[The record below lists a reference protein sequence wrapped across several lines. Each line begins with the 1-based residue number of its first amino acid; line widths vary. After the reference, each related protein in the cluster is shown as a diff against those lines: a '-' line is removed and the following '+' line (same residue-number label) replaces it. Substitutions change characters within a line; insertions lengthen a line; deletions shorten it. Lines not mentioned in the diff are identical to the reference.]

1 MECNKIRELLS
12 EYIDGILDP
21 EQTLWIQ
28 DHLAH
33 CDRCSQEFTAL
44 KAVADSMN
52 SLEPVKAPEDFLEG
66 VHARIHQRSRFKRVF
81 NALFVPAPIKIPLEC
96 AGVLATA
103 VLVALLLGIPQRYL
117 KKTHQGEKLAFH
129 IAEEG
134 GKEAVQEQK
143 IRTEKSPQPP
153 APSPPLSRES
163 PPLSLRA
170 KEETIASIGTKK
182 ELIEVVL
189 VLPHD
194 VPEKR
199 EARSQDMAQDEGKDH
214 WAVDRPSGEQDHID
228 LKPFK
233 KPGTLG
239 EDKSFSDLINNDVS
253 RIRASL
259 ERVQGRYISTEYDPR
274 TRRPNAILAEI
285 PAERYGA
292 LLEELAHIGTI
303 EKPFQSKPPALTE
316 HIQVRIR
323 LLHPH

>member
-12 EYIDGILDP
+12 EYIDGTLDP
-21 EQTLWIQ
+21 EQTQGIR
-28 DHLAH
+28 DRLAH

-52 SLEPVKAPEDFLEG
+52 SLEPVKAPEDFLER

-117 KKTHQGEKLAFH
+117 KKIHEGEKLAFH
-129 IAEEG
+129 LAKEG
-134 GKEAVQEQK
+134 KRETAQEQM
-143 IRTEKSPQPP
+143 IRTEKSPHPP
-153 APSPPLSRES
+153 VASKPLSRKS

-170 KEETIASIGTKK
+170 KEETVAGIGAKE
-182 ELIEVVL
+182 ELIELVL
-189 VLPHD
+189 VLPYD
-194 VPEKR
+194 VSEKR
-199 EARSQDMAQDEGKDH
+199 EACRPDMAQDEGKDH
-214 WAVDRPSGEQDHID
+214 WAADRPSGEQDHLE

-233 KPGTLG
+233 KQSTLG

-274 TRRPNAILAEI
+274 ILRPNAIIVEI
-285 PAERYGA
+285 PAEKYGA
-292 LLEELAHIGTI
+292 FLEELAHIGTL
-303 EKPFQSKPPALTE
+303 EKPIQSIPPALTE